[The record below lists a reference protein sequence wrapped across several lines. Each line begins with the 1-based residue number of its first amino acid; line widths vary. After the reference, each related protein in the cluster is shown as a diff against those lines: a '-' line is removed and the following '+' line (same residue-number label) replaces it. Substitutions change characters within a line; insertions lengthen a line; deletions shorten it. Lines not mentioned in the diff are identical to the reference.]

1 MLGLFIEAGKMRRQG
16 RADAGRGL
24 DRVGEFGGVR
34 GAEEDERRSRPA
46 QLGLA
51 PRRTE
56 ADGRMRIG
64 EIARLVGMSREEVI
78 ATARADA
85 EYLLLAPE
93 PA

>member
-1 MLGLFIEAGKMRRQG
+1 VKWI
-16 RADAGRGL
+16 
-24 DRVGEFGGVR
+24 
-34 GAEEDERRSRPA
+34 
-46 QLGLA
+46 
-51 PRRTE
+51 
-56 ADGRMRIG
+56 IG